1 MSLFLGKIHFWLFDK
16 IKCFEDLEN
25 EIINFAQEKGVKNDL
40 HINEMYEF
48 IGYPTEDK
56 PLDELIDTSNIHG
69 WLQLQIQKAEK
80 RQAYLIKNL
89 KAINKN
95 YIEELKT
102 VFENHG
108 RKMAKLVETSPQSPE
123 EAYSILNNFLLEG
136 MPCDKTVDFFNNDEE
151 RISFSFIRC
160 LHKKYWDEFDADISD
175 YYNLRNC
182 WISGFINSLDEN
194 YEFEVDVKDPT
205 YVNILH
211 NIFHTVKK

>member
-25 EIINFAQEKGVKNDL
+25 EIINFASQKGIKKDL
-40 HINEMYEF
+40 HIDEMYEL
-48 IGYPTEDK
+48 IGYPTEDR
-56 PLDELIDTSNIHG
+56 PLDELIDTTNIHG

-80 RQAYLIKNL
+80 RQAYLIKNI
-89 KAINKN
+89 KSINEN

-108 RKMAKLVETSPQSPE
+108 RKMAKLVEISPQSPE
-123 EAYSILNNFLLEG
+123 EVYTILNNFLLEG

-160 LHKKYWDEFDADISD
+160 LHKKYWDEFDADIKD
-175 YYNLRNC
+175 YYTLRNC
-182 WISGFINSLDEN
+182 WIFGFINSLDEN
-194 YEFEVDVKDPT
+194 YEFMPEIKDT
-205 YVNILH
+205 SYINISE
-211 NIFHTVKK
+211 NIFHIVKK